1 MVNKEKEFNNQF
13 KTTGRSGEQKNG
25 RLAQL
30 KNHNTQAGE
39 TPNEYINK
47 KED

>member
-13 KTTGRSGEQKNG
+13 KTTGRSGKQKSG

-30 KNHNTQAGE
+30 KNNISKPE
-39 TPNEYINK
+39 EIPNEYINK
-47 KED
+47 KEE